1 MTAPLTRSLYRTTA
15 HAAGGRT
22 GSVRTDDGRLDV
34 RLAPPRKKVPG
45 TTNPEQLFAAGFAA
59 CFTSALAEVAAE
71 FGADASAARVAC
83 EVQLGTTD
91 TPAGYGLAVALTVSL
106 PGWRAADLQPLLHRA
121 DAVCPYSQAVR
132 GNVPLTLLALD
143 DPGHDPA
150 PGEAEPPLTA

>member
-1 MTAPLTRSLYRTTA
+1 MTVPLTRTLYRTTA

-22 GSVRTDDGRLDV
+22 GSVLSDDGRLDV
-34 RLAPPRKKVPG
+34 RLAPPRKKTPG

-83 EVQLGTTD
+83 EVRLGTTD
-91 TPAGYGLAVALTVSL
+91 TPAGYGLAVDLTVSL
-106 PGWRAADLQPLLHRA
+106 AGWRAADLLPLLHRA

-132 GNVPLTLLALD
+132 GNIELALRAVD
-143 DPGHDPA
+143 D
-150 PGEAEPPLTA
+150 TAAHA

>member
-1 MTAPLTRSLYRTTA
+1 MTVPLTRTLYRTTA

-22 GSVRTDDGRLDV
+22 GSVLSDDGRLDV
-34 RLAPPRKKVPG
+34 RLAPPREKAPG

-83 EVQLGTTD
+83 EVRLGTTD
-91 TPAGYGLAVALTVSL
+91 TPAGYGLAVDLTVSL
-106 PGWRAADLQPLLHRA
+106 AGWRAADLLPLLHRA

-132 GNVPLTLLALD
+132 GNIELALRAVD
-143 DPGHDPA
+143 D
-150 PGEAEPPLTA
+150 TAAHA

>member
-1 MTAPLTRSLYRTTA
+1 MTVPLTRTLYRTTA

-22 GSVRTDDGRLDV
+22 GSVLSDDGRLDV
-34 RLAPPRKKVPG
+34 RLAPPRKKTPG

-83 EVQLGTTD
+83 EVRLGTTD
-91 TPAGYGLAVALTVSL
+91 TPAGYGLAVGLTVSL
-106 PGWRAADLQPLLHRA
+106 AGWKAADLLPLLHRA

-132 GNVPLTLLALD
+132 GNIELSLRAVD
-143 DPGHDPA
+143 D
-150 PGEAEPPLTA
+150 TAADTAAADA